1 MEILRKTDPGFMERF
16 EHFAFEEVPNED
28 GQRLDEETR

>member
-1 MEILRKTDPGFMERF
+1 MENLGKTDSEFMERF